1 MQVLKCTSCSLAT
14 FKILLHSHF
23 SFAVPSSITQIT
35 QDQNITEGHNVTLS
49 CQVSG
54 VPHQQC
60 LGLSPVVSVT
70 MDTCWRLHT
79 LTGLKMV
86 NTYVKPVMSVAIQ
99 QKRQLLMYSVGTWK
113 RYPLLHA
120 VSSISLS
127 QYIDLLRCNVFA
139 REACLFV
146 SLASAR

>member
-1 MQVLKCTSCSLAT
+1 MWPCHVKYLES
-14 FKILLHSHF
+14 
-23 SFAVPSSITQIT
+23 
-35 QDQNITEGHNVTLS
+35 
-49 CQVSG
+49 
-54 VPHQQC
+54 PHQQC

-86 NTYVKPVMSVAIQ
+86 NTNVKPVMSVAIQ
-99 QKRQLLMYSVGTWK
+99 QKRQLLMYSVSTWK

-127 QYIDLLRCNVFA
+127 QSIDLLLCSVFA
-139 REACLFV
+139 RCLFIRSFGISQV
-146 SLASAR
+146 KRETPWLLCNMYLTKGNEILFINCVFCPQTNLRMSS